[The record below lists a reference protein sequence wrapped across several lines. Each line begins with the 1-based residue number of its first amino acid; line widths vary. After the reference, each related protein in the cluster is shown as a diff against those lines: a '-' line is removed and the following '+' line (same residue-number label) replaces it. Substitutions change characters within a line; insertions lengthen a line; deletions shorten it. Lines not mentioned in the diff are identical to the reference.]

1 MDLNMPTYSGVEV
14 NRQIKQF
21 WNEIEFDS
29 SLTKVVIHSALNN
42 INEIGEAAGEFNG
55 QVDKPISHARLRE
68 KLKEFVPDL
77 VREEGV

>member
-42 INEIGEAAGEFNG
+42 INEIGEAASEFDG
-55 QVDKPISHARLRE
+55 
-68 KLKEFVPDL
+68 
-77 VREEGV
+77 